1 MTEDSEAAQIAP
13 QAIARWTGLPEDAPL
28 RISLTRA
35 DLDNLLLGLRTLA
48 IGQSELA
55 AALVAHINQD
65 PGECHEA
72 VLRAGDLSRAAF
84 GRINGFAGAIMAGA
98 VPEG

>member
-1 MTEDSEAAQIAP
+1 MTDHSEAAQIAP
-13 QAIARWTGLPEDAPL
+13 EAIARWTGLAGDAPL
-28 RISLTRA
+28 RIALTRT

-55 AALVAHINQD
+55 AALVAHLNQD
-65 PGECHEA
+65 PGACHEA
-72 VLRAGDLSRAAF
+72 VMHAGELSRAAF
-84 GRINGFAGAIMAGA
+84 GRINAFAGAIMASA

>member
-1 MTEDSEAAQIAP
+1 MTDHSEAAQIAP
-13 QAIARWTGLPEDAPL
+13 QAITRWTGLPEDAPL

-65 PGECHEA
+65 PGACHEA

-84 GRINGFAGAIMAGA
+84 SRINGFTGAIMARA